1 MDLRDSVAALPFAI
15 RANEMTGQKNPG
27 HLDALSLA
35 YHLTGD
41 TAKAI
46 ENQKKA
52 ISLLPADAN
61 RGEYEAAL
69 AKFEAALPTE
79 QEAVA
84 SDKPG
89 QIWSD
94 EKQDELVRDHF
105 DLDRVPVACFF
116 SARTAKQLS
125 VRI

>member
-1 MDLRDSVAALPFAI
+1 MSPPTCATQISRPLALE
-15 RANEMTGQKNPG
+15 ANNLTDHKDPNF
-27 HLDALSLA
+27 LDTLSIA

-41 TAKAI
+41 TTKAI

-52 ISLLPADAN
+52 ISLLPPDAD

-69 AKFEAALPTE
+69 ATFEAALPTE

-89 QIWSD
+89 QSSSD
-94 EKQDELVRDHF
+94 EKQDE
-105 DLDRVPVACFF
+105 
-116 SARTAKQLS
+116 
-125 VRI
+125 